1 MILLWILLGSKKIL
15 RLTTGSSQVV
25 RPLKSY
31 TLRIL
36 RCQVAACFEAP
47 ELVPQEGVSIGEE
60 DGFLEGVSQITRFF
74 NSQLNLAFLKAHQHF
89 CQYLCHYVLWLV
101 NQKPPNILPPH
112 PQKLRQKIS
121 RPYQGKPNR

>member
-1 MILLWILLGSKKIL
+1 MILLWAQKKIL

-47 ELVPQEGVSIGEE
+47 ELVPQEGVSSIGEE
-60 DGFLEGVSQITRFF
+60 DGFLEGVSQITRFYH
-74 NSQLNLAFLKAHQHF
+74 SQLNLAFLKAHQHF
-89 CQYLCHYVLWLV
+89 CQYLCHYVLWLI
-101 NQKPPNILPPH
+101 NLTSQYPTP
-112 PQKLRQKIS
+112 PQK
-121 RPYQGKPNR
+121 